1 MLQINFFQLAGNSK
15 VKFKASESC
24 IRHTKNELRG
34 PGVFLKTKKKQRKEI
49 TFTYCDHSINF
60 FKKSRLLIL
69 RDEGSIN

>member
-34 PGVFLKTKKKQRKEI
+34 PGVFLKTKKTAKRDY
-49 TFTYCDHSINF
+49 FH
-60 FKKSRLLIL
+60 LL
-69 RDEGSIN
+69 